1 MSQDRRRLT
10 RRDVLTLG
18 LSAVVGAVASASIK
32 GPQLPAETGLQ
43 TEWSLSGRQRHWVF
57 VIDTDRCNGC
67 MKCVEACQEEMRVPP
82 SWSEHGYAGRQPW
95 IEVFKMGDH
104 FLPVLCQNCQNAP
117 CAKVCPVGATFY
129 SEDEIVLVDQER
141 CIGCRICITACP
153 YQRRFFNWFDPPVS
167 EEERNIPYSPDYN
180 IPKRRGVVEKCIWCR
195 HRIKEGRLP
204 ACVEACTAAGHR
216 ALFFGDAAED
226 VVSNGDETVKLSELL
241 KGRGAYRLKEEL
253 GTEPRVYYLPPR
265 GGSV

>member
-1 MSQDRRRLT
+1 M
-10 RRDVLTLG
+10 
-18 LSAVVGAVASASIK
+18 
-32 GPQLPAETGLQ
+32 
-43 TEWSLSGRQRHWVF
+43 
-57 VIDTDRCNGC
+57 
-67 MKCVEACQEEMRVPP
+67 
-82 SWSEHGYAGRQPW
+82 
-95 IEVFKMGDH
+95 EVFKIGDH

-153 YQRRFFNWFDPPVS
+153 YERRFFNLFDPPVL
-167 EEERNIPYSPDYN
+167 EEERNIPYSPDHN
-180 IPKRRGVVEKCIWCR
+180 ILKRRGVVEKCIWCR

-241 KGRGAYRLKEEL
+241 RGRGVYRLKEEL

>member
-1 MSQDRRRLT
+1 MD
-10 RRDVLTLG
+10 
-18 LSAVVGAVASASIK
+18 
-32 GPQLPAETGLQ
+32 
-43 TEWSLSGRQRHWVF
+43 
-57 VIDTDRCNGC
+57 
-67 MKCVEACQEEMRVPP
+67 M
-82 SWSEHGYAGRQPW
+82 
-95 IEVFKMGDH
+95 EVFKIGDH

-129 SEDEIVLVDQER
+129 SEDEIILVDQER

-153 YQRRFFNWFDPPVS
+153 YERRFFNLFDPPVL
-167 EEERNIPYSPDYN
+167 EEERNIPYSPDHN

-241 KGRGAYRLKEEL
+241 RGRGVYRLKEEL

>member
-1 MSQDRRRLT
+1 
-10 RRDVLTLG
+10 
-18 LSAVVGAVASASIK
+18 
-32 GPQLPAETGLQ
+32 
-43 TEWSLSGRQRHWVF
+43 
-57 VIDTDRCNGC
+57 
-67 MKCVEACQEEMRVPP
+67 MRVPP
-82 SWSEHGYAGRQPW
+82 SWGEHGYAGRQPW
-95 IEVFKMGDH
+95 IEVFKMGNH

-129 SEDEIVLVDQER
+129 SQDEIVLVDQER
-141 CIGCRICITACP
+141 CIGCRICVTACP

-167 EEERNIPYSPDYN
+167 EEERNIPYSPDHN

-226 VVSNGDETVKLSELL
+226 VVSNGDETVKFSELL
-241 KGRGAYRLKEEL
+241 KGRGVYRLKEEL